1 LAGFVQN
8 IAKAYNS
15 PEYQT
20 AADEFRI
27 PFWDWAAIPQRFP
40 DVMTWPSV
48 NINTPTGP
56 QNVTNPLYRYT
67 FLNHPEPAAW
77 FPPDEESYLGS
88 QPWTLRNPDSNN
100 NSIESA
106 INDQFAE
113 EGQFL
118 SDQVVSQKFFVVA
131 SLTRVVVDFRQNERF
146 QFHVYN
152 WQWRELV

>member
-1 LAGFVQN
+1 LQQLLAGFVQTA
-8 IAKAYNS
+8 AKAYNS

-20 AADEFRI
+20 AADNFRI

-48 NINTPTGP
+48 SINTPTGP

-77 FPPDEESYLGS
+77 FPPNEESYIGS

-118 SDQVVSQKFFVVA
+118 SDQVVG
-131 SLTRVVVDFRQNERF
+131 
-146 QFHVYN
+146 
-152 WQWRELV
+152 